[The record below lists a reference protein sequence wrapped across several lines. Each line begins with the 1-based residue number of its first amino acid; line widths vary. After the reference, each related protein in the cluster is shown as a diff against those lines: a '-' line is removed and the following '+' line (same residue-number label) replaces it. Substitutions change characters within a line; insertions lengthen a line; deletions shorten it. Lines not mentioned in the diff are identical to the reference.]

1 MYEVKLR
8 NYREGL
14 KHVSSI
20 DDFCLKVVPVIGD
33 LVNVTPLTSGRM
45 ISTFHIAE
53 THLFESS
60 HLHIFNKSLSDFAV
74 EKLHAHII
82 AMAIKYNLVPLQCI
96 LALSNFPFVIQSAVW
111 HLHGVKQSNG
121 GKLLHIY
128 VDGPA

>member
-20 DDFCLKVVPVIGD
+20 DVLCLKVVPVIGD

-53 THLFESS
+53 THLFDSS

-74 EKLHAHII
+74 ENYMPISSPWLSSITWSHFNVSSRS
-82 AMAIKYNLVPLQCI
+82 AIF
-96 LALSNFPFVIQSAVW
+96 LS
-111 HLHGVKQSNG
+111 
-121 GKLLHIY
+121 
-128 VDGPA
+128 